1 MKALACVS
9 MVFLFG
15 MLAFMTTASAHVELN
30 PDEAVVGEQIYG
42 INMPNEKDIPTVE
55 LRLVVP
61 DNVYVTG
68 VLPVSG
74 WSFTTKTEKVPQ
86 AKTDEGELLPTD
98 RITEIDWTGSL
109 GAGQYQTFGISTYYG
124 GDPGQL
130 IYKAYQKCSDGT
142 IVAWDDT
149 VDGQPAP
156 KVSIVN
162 QTKIDALTDAV
173 NNLNTMH
180 SDMTNSNSN
189 LSDSVNGINTGQ
201 SGIKQSISNL
211 SNSSTILELGVVIS
225 ILISAASLFISLRRK

>member
-1 MKALACVS
+1 MIGVKWNLTSWGESSIPIKMEVNKMKILACVG

-15 MLAFMTTASAHVELN
+15 MLAFMTTASAHVELDPN
-30 PDEAVVGEQIYG
+30 SAVVGEQIYG

-55 LRLVVP
+55 LRLDVP

-68 VLPVSG
+68 ILPVSG
-74 WSFTTKTEKVPQ
+74 WSFTTKTAKVPQ
-86 AKTDEGELLPTD
+86 AKTADGDMLPTD

-109 GAGQYQTFGISTYYG
+109 GAGQYQTFGIATYYG

-130 IYKAYQKCSDGT
+130 VWKAYQKYSDGT

-162 QTKIDALTDAV
+162 KTQIDSLTDAV
-173 NNLNTMH
+173 NN
-180 SDMTNSNSN
+180 
-189 LSDSVNGINTGQ
+189 VNMMQ
-201 SGIKQSISNL
+201 SGMSQSS
-211 SNSSTILELGVVIS
+211 SNSSTILELGIVIS
-225 ILISAASLFISLRRK
+225 ILISAASLFISVRRK